1 MRAMRRRAALVF
13 KEIPGT
19 SRRPRCAYAVEE
31 PGGRDG
37 RGRLTNRDGPSLHP
51 LIERGPVDAHESTD
65 ADARKGRFLDQVAEL
80 ALTDAGIAGE
90 RLQIEPLGPRVD
102 LVRGGTGANL
112 AWCDATDGS
121 WAWVPPFR
129 NSLDCTT
136 FTARPGASGIRL
148 TDR

>member
-1 MRAMRRRAALVF
+1 MMRRADSVF
-13 KEIPGT
+13 KGILARTT
-19 SRRPRCAYAVEE
+19 STADKCLRLQ
-31 PGGRDG
+31 RDG
-37 RGRLTNRDGPSLHP
+37 LSLHP

-65 ADARKGRFLDQVAEL
+65 ADAGKVRFLDQVAEL
-80 ALTDAGIAGE
+80 AFADAGIAGE

-136 FTARPGASGIRL
+136 LRARPGASVNPLG
-148 TDR
+148 